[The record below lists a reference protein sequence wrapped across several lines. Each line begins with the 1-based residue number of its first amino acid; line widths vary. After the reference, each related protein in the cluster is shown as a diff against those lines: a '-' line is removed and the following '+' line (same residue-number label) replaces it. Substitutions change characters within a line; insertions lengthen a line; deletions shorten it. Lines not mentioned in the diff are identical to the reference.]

1 MRKIIQIAG
10 ISVLAIGL
18 AYKSLFGADIDSDLN
33 QNTTIAKLKS
43 KIWPIEGY
51 FIHYDRGPYDW
62 AYIVA
67 KSKNLYRLE
76 GMDPRTGYL
85 LWTRL
90 PYREVG
96 LEIVKYEDL
105 IYIGEKVEVGANL
118 R

>member
-1 MRKIIQIAG
+1 MRNTIRYIG

-18 AYKSLFGADIDSDLN
+18 AYKSIFGSDIDPRLN
-33 QNTTIAKLKS
+33 QNATIAKLKS
-43 KIWPIEGY
+43 KIWPIDGY

-67 KSKNLYRLE
+67 KSKNLYKLE
-76 GMDPRTGYL
+76 GMDPKTGYL
-85 LWTRL
+85 IWTRL
-90 PYREVG
+90 PYREAG

-105 IYIGEKVEVGANL
+105 IYVGEKVEVGADL